1 MYYILN
7 KIQSRINTVSNFSFV
22 IHSEEFLQTS
32 LEVSYNIIWRINI
45 LIIGFLVDDNM
56 HSKHE
61 NIEVHE
67 INFKNFVTKIIG
79 MLQIR
84 IDNVYESETYTIGT

>member
-1 MYYILN
+1 M
-7 KIQSRINTVSNFSFV
+7 
-22 IHSEEFLQTS
+22 
-32 LEVSYNIIWRINI
+32 
-45 LIIGFLVDDNM
+45 DDNM